1 MWGRCKTV
9 LAKAGTLIVVSS
21 VIACAGVR
29 YRLEQPEVV
38 TGSSFRIENDV
49 PVGRQYQEIDTV
61 ILVDGRKLSAEE
73 YLAIEPSIRPPVFE
87 AEARGVDGCAIAIG
101 TMSSAAG
108 ALLGGLAGVG
118 LARAIDS
125 DSDDSPGV
133 FPDGSGIAA
142 FGTFAL
148 SVVIG
153 AVGGLVGG
161 AYLDEPVCSQTVE
174 ARFL

>member
-1 MWGRCKTV
+1 
-9 LAKAGTLIVVSS
+9 
-21 VIACAGVR
+21 
-29 YRLEQPEVV
+29 
-38 TGSSFRIENDV
+38 
-49 PVGRQYQEIDTV
+49 
-61 ILVDGRKLSAEE
+61 
-73 YLAIEPSIRPPVFE
+73 
-87 AEARGVDGCAIAIG
+87 
-101 TMSSAAG
+101 MSSAAG

-161 AYLDEPVCSQTVE
+161 AYLDEPVCSQTWRPVSCSQE
-174 ARFL
+174 VLAETWFPINQPMDSDSVGVAMAWVLSFGC